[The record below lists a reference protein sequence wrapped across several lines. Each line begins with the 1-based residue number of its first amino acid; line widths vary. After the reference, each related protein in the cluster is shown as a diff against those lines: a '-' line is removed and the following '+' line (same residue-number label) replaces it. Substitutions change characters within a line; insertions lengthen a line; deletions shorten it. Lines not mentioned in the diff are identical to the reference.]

1 MSQELV
7 ALLSLHLSLGSH
19 LLPFMLECA
28 GCGSARKKAASPSGD
43 IYARLYQDAEERKR
57 SRQKTST
64 PPSVLGTTLT
74 QSQVFVTSLVQR
86 HRTALDRVVTLRKQ
100 RRDEELKEL
109 KPAPTIN
116 RRSQELAKDHSL
128 RKFKPVP
135 RRSTVCRYDG
145 PKEVEIKLPVDDFED
160 PAQPSREDSSV
171 YLADLLNSQPIS
183 VPRLSSDFH

>member
-1 MSQELV
+1 
-7 ALLSLHLSLGSH
+7 
-19 LLPFMLECA
+19 MLECV
-28 GCGSARKKAASPSGD
+28 GCGRKKATSPSGD
-43 IYARLYQDAEERKR
+43 IYTRLYQDAEERKQ

-74 QSQVFVTSLVQR
+74 QSQLFVTSLVQR
-86 HRTALDRVVTLRKQ
+86 HKTALDRVVTLRKQ

-116 RRSQELAKDHSL
+116 RRSRELAKDRSL
-128 RKFKPVP
+128 RKFKPMV

-145 PKEVEIKLPVDDFED
+145 PREVEIKLPVDDFED

-171 YLADLLNSQPIS
+171 YLADLLSSKPITEATNSPIG
-183 VPRLSSDFH
+183 LKL